1 MFWIAPKVIKTN
13 QLKIMYRD
21 LNRDIKRIKKPHL
34 QYNEKIANRI
44 NLTAKMISKETKR
57 INSSK

>member
-1 MFWIAPKVIKTN
+1 MFWTSPKVIKTN

-44 NLTAKMISKETKR
+44 NLTAKMIAKETKR
-57 INSSK
+57 INSSR

>member
-1 MFWIAPKVIKTN
+1 MFWSPPKVIKTN

-34 QYNEKIANRI
+34 QYDQKIANRI
-44 NLTAKMISKETKR
+44 NLTAKMISKEVKR
-57 INSSK
+57 INSSR

>member
-1 MFWIAPKVIKTN
+1 MFWKPPKVIKTN

-34 QYNEKIANRI
+34 RYNEKIANRI
-44 NLTAKMISKETKR
+44 NLTAKMIAKEVKR
-57 INSSK
+57 INASK